1 MIMLVNI
8 IAILS
13 MGNSSFFFFLGGGG
27 GVCVYSKLIN
37 CIEDLYE
44 NIYNNDFRGCRG

>member
-13 MGNSSFFFFLGGGG
+13 MGNSSFFFLGGG